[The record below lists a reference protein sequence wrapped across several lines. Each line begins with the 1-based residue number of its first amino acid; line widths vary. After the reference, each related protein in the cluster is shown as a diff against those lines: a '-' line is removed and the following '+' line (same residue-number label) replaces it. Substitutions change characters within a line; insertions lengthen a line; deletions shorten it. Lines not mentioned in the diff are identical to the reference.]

1 MKFALFLIFFAAV
14 FALPSV
20 FLWKYDGPP
29 FFLLAGD
36 STTATQSSS
45 GGGWGD
51 GFISTT
57 LHNGAKGLNYGH
69 EGATTA
75 SFRAGGDWAT
85 VLSKVQEYK
94 ADYRVFVTIQFGH
107 NDQNPANGV
116 SLAEYTSNLEQFAR
130 DVKSAG
136 GIPILITPLSRRN
149 YDTSTGT
156 PLVIQDLADQ
166 RAATIVAAKNTET
179 SYADLNKASTDYLDS
194 IGPADAYTFNLKPN
208 DYTHLNVQGSQVFG
222 GMVALLVDQAFAE
235 LKDHGYVEV
244 NLNLLTALERGE
256 YYWP

>member
-1 MKFALFLIFFAAV
+1 MKLSLVFIFFAAV
-14 FALPSV
+14 FALPSP
-20 FLWKYDGPP
+20 LQQKYDNPP

-51 GFISTT
+51 GFISMT

-69 EGATTA
+69 EGATTV

-85 VLSKVQEYK
+85 VLSKVQAYK
-94 ADYRVFVTIQFGH
+94 ADYRVFVTMQFGH
-107 NDQNPANGV
+107 NDQNPANDV

-136 GIPILITPLSRRN
+136 GTPILITPLSRRSYN
-149 YDTSTGT
+149 NSTGT
-156 PLVIQDLADQ
+156 PFVIQDLADQ
-166 RAATIVAAKNTET
+166 RAATIIAAKNTET
-179 SYADLNKASTDYLDS
+179 SYIDLNKASTDYLDS
-194 IGPADAYTFNLKPN
+194 IGPANAYTFNLKPN
-208 DYTHLNVQGSQVFG
+208 DYTHLNAEGSQVFG
-222 GMVALLVDQAFAE
+222 GMVAFLIDQAFAE
-235 LKDHGYVEV
+235 LKDDGYVEV
-244 NLNLLTALERGE
+244 NVNLLTALEGGE